1 MISTILFLAQQQA
14 GQAQSGGLWYM
25 QLLPFA
31 FIFIIFYFLLIRP
44 QQKRQKEHQ
53 NLLSNLK
60 TGDKVVTSSGI
71 HGLIANVKDTTFL
84 VKIADNVKIEVDK
97 NAIASVSKSVDQPKA
112 TAQLV
117 PHTKQPAMNP
127 TWTFFFGLLLLC
139 IFAAY
144 FLVEKEQTKRLLG
157 TTLTVLLC
165 AFCIYSF
172 YPPGAKIHYGL
183 DLQGGTSFLIRLV

>member
-1 MISTILFLAQQQA
+1 MISTILFLAQQHA

-31 FIFIIFYFLLIRP
+31 FIFVIFYFLLIRP

-53 NLLSNLK
+53 RLLSDLK

-112 TAQLV
+112 TAQ
-117 PHTKQPAMNP
+117 
-127 TWTFFFGLLLLC
+127 
-139 IFAAY
+139 
-144 FLVEKEQTKRLLG
+144 
-157 TTLTVLLC
+157 
-165 AFCIYSF
+165 
-172 YPPGAKIHYGL
+172 
-183 DLQGGTSFLIRLV
+183 

>member
-14 GQAQSGGLWYM
+14 GQAQPGGLWYM

-31 FIFIIFYFLLIRP
+31 FIFVIFYFLLIRP

-53 NLLSNLK
+53 KLLSNLK
-60 TGDKVVTSSGI
+60 TGDKVVTTSGI

-112 TAQLV
+112 AAQ
-117 PHTKQPAMNP
+117 
-127 TWTFFFGLLLLC
+127 
-139 IFAAY
+139 
-144 FLVEKEQTKRLLG
+144 
-157 TTLTVLLC
+157 
-165 AFCIYSF
+165 
-172 YPPGAKIHYGL
+172 
-183 DLQGGTSFLIRLV
+183 

>member
-53 NLLSNLK
+53 KLLSNLK
-60 TGDKVVTSSGI
+60 TGDKVITTSGI

-112 TAQLV
+112 TAQ
-117 PHTKQPAMNP
+117 
-127 TWTFFFGLLLLC
+127 
-139 IFAAY
+139 
-144 FLVEKEQTKRLLG
+144 
-157 TTLTVLLC
+157 
-165 AFCIYSF
+165 
-172 YPPGAKIHYGL
+172 
-183 DLQGGTSFLIRLV
+183 

>member
-31 FIFIIFYFLLIRP
+31 FIFVIFYFLLIRP

-60 TGDKVVTSSGI
+60 TGDKIITTSGI

-112 TAQLV
+112 TAQ
-117 PHTKQPAMNP
+117 
-127 TWTFFFGLLLLC
+127 
-139 IFAAY
+139 
-144 FLVEKEQTKRLLG
+144 
-157 TTLTVLLC
+157 
-165 AFCIYSF
+165 
-172 YPPGAKIHYGL
+172 
-183 DLQGGTSFLIRLV
+183 